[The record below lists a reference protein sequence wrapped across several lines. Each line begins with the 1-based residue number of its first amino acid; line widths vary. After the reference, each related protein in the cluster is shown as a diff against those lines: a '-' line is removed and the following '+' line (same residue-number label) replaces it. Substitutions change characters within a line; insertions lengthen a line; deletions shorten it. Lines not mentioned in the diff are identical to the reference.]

1 MRRIFSQAGFLG
13 PIGDDLPSLIP
24 LIVSLMVF
32 FSTFSFSFN
41 AFDSKKES
49 FDAAVSILRVSG
61 ALRGNSYFSGLA
73 DFKAKCSQISDRRFN
88 FVAGL
93 MELPENP
100 FDPADPAHFK
110 GVDIENLG
118 GGFYNTPSGTEK
130 FECSNVLDP
139 ASDYPDIHSRDL
151 IVRLFPVALELNADD
166 GIQSGFAIKPMVL
179 VVVVWRPG

>member
-1 MRRIFSQAGFLG
+1 MREIGRRLKHSHTTFSRE
-13 PIGDDLPSLIP
+13 
-24 LIVSLMVF
+24 LIVNAFAHRSYR
-32 FSTFSFSFN
+32 SGAPIEITFSRN
-41 AFDSKKES
+41 
-49 FDAAVSILRVSG
+49 SIEVANPG
-61 ALRGNSYFSGLA
+61 GLPDPLSIA